1 MRALKDLDLNLLV
14 LFKYLL
20 AERSVAGAAK
30 LLNVTPSTVSKGLA
44 KLREWFADPLFVRGR
59 RGLQPTNL
67 ALTLGEELELWFQL
81 TGVITS
87 LNRDAIPDG
96 ARFSLMVQS
105 PFYNNLL
112 SDLPITIHEHYPN
125 SVVKMLAWNRHSLGD
140 IVNGDAD
147 LGICVKVTTA
157 LCSNSAIC
165 PTTSIMKSS
174 FATGQWSSCAEI
186 IRCSSGSGR

>member
-67 ALTLGEELELWFQL
+67 ALTLGDELELWFQL
-81 TGVITS
+81 TGVIAS

-105 PFYNNLL
+105 PFYLL
-112 SDLPITIHEHYPN
+112 SDLPIKIHEKYPN
-125 SVVKMLAWNRHSLGD
+125 SIVKMLA
-140 IVNGDAD
+140 
-147 LGICVKVTTA
+147 
-157 LCSNSAIC
+157 
-165 PTTSIMKSS
+165 
-174 FATGQWSSCAEI
+174 
-186 IRCSSGSGR
+186 